1 MKQQT
6 TLLLIVFLLFGWN
19 LTYSQDSNKLREKK
33 PTSGYIPVFKD
44 GNLIDSK
51 MYYPPNSSPYM
62 PDTMLTIDSPIAF
75 NDSLFMPEPENYIN
89 LSNDARNTSL
99 SFIRKS
105 RTVPQGKTL
114 MTIMDKDRIAVGI
127 GTDTPAS
134 MLDVAG
140 KTRTEKFAMSYS
152 AEQGDILQSIDSDG
166 NTQWVDPHTLNISPW
181 KRNNPDIY
189 YSSGNVGIN
198 TSTPNYDLDVNG
210 SIAVSTMLRGN
221 NGLFTGDLSINGKLV
236 NQDATLT
243 NVKIGDI
250 TMNNNSLGIYSGSYE
265 LMSLHDN
272 HEIYMNGGVQA
283 DELVVTNNAQFS
295 SDVTINGNLSA
306 NTGDFSGTVVMN
318 NLKTRADNTL
328 EIRQANNSP
337 IMTLEPDLVTIG
349 NSNYDNTTD
358 LTVDG
363 KITAQEVLVVQDVWA
378 DHVFSDEYDLRSLES
393 LENYIHIQHKLPG
406 IPDEEKVKEEGVNV
420 SEMNARLLE
429 KIEELTLYTIE
440 QHKTI
445 EKQQDMLNQLIQD
458 IKALKNEK

>member
-6 TLLLIVFLLFGWN
+6 TLLLIVFHLLGWN

-33 PTSGYIPVFKD
+33 PTTGYIPIFKD

-140 KTRTEKFAMSYS
+140 ETRTEKFAMSYS

-166 NTQWVDPHTLNISPW
+166 NTQWVDPNSLNLSPW
-181 KRNNPDIY
+181 VRDGSEIY

-198 TSTPNYDLDVNG
+198 TSNPYYELDVDG
-210 SIAVSTMLRGN
+210 TIASDMYRGG
-221 NGLFTGDLSINGKLV
+221 NGLFSGDLDINGKLI
-236 NQDATLT
+236 NQDAYLT
-243 NVKIGDI
+243 NVEMENIVLY
-250 TMNNNSLGIYSGSYE
+250 NSSLGIYSGSYE

-272 HEIYMNGGVQA
+272 QEIYMNGSVQA

-295 SDVTINGNLSA
+295 TAEVSS
-306 NTGDFSGTVVMN
+306 
-318 NLKTRADNTL
+318 
-328 EIRQANNSP
+328 
-337 IMTLEPDLVTIG
+337 
-349 NSNYDNTTD
+349 D
-358 LTVDG
+358 LTVSGLVDASQLKVENDVEIG
-363 KITAQEVLVVQDVWA
+363 TQSSTSNLKVNGRIKAKEVLVVQDVWA
-378 DHVFSDEYDLRSLES
+378 DHVFSDEYNLRSLES
-393 LENYIHIQHKLPG
+393 LENYIRIQQKLPG
-406 IPDEEKVKEEGVNV
+406 IPGDEEVKAKGVNV
-420 SEMNARLLE
+420 SELNAKLLE

-440 QHKTI
+440 QQKTI
-445 EKQQDMLNQLIQD
+445 EKQQEQMNQLIEEF
-458 IKALKNEK
+458 KALKNEK